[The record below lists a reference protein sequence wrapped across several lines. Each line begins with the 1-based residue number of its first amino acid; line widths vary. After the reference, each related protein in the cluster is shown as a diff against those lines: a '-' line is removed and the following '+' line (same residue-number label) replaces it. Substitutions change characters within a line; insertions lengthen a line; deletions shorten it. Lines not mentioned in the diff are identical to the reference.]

1 MNEQERK
8 RVLIQKN
15 IASVMNVKKDLEKIT
30 ATLTNDFESLMEK
43 AKKLGEE
50 TLLILLNRMA

>member
-1 MNEQERK
+1 MN
-8 RVLIQKN
+8 I
-15 IASVMNVKKDLEKIT
+15 KKDLEKIT